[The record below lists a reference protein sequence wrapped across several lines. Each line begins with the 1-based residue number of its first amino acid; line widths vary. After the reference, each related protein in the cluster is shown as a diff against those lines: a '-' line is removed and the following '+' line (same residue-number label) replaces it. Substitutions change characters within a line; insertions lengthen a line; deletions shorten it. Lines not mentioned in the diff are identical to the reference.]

1 MSLTPT
7 LEESR
12 RFFERAADCR
22 FSPDA
27 WEEIKL
33 LMAERFGDDEKS
45 KIYYMVGLALKLKEA
60 REA

>member
-7 LEESR
+7 LEESK

-22 FSPDA
+22 FSQDA

-45 KIYYMVGLALKLKEA
+45 KIYYLVGLALRTKEA

>member
-1 MSLTPT
+1 MSLSPT

-22 FSPDA
+22 FPDDA

-33 LMAERFGDDEKS
+33 LMSERFGDDEKS
-45 KIYYMVGLALKLKEA
+45 KIYYLVGLALRTKEA